1 MGESVCATAYISWLL
16 RRSFS
21 GVDKQWQVPSV
32 RCRTDL
38 VSDEEQDSKQRIAD
52 ARLGTTDRFL
62 AIGVDARFTPGA
74 RRISR
79 LYQEA

>member
-1 MGESVCATAYISWLL
+1 MGKSVCATAHSSWLL

-21 GVDKQWQVPSV
+21 GVDKQWPVPSV

-38 VSDEEQDSKQRIAD
+38 VSGEEQYSKQRIAD

-62 AIGVDARFTPGA
+62 AIGVDAQFLPSTRP
-74 RRISR
+74 ISY